1 MRSVTVHCPH
11 KVSAALLVCHRVF
24 KCGTGSML
32 QLSITSPRETTLKTD
47 FFHSCVAGSEPV
59 PSTSAEP
66 VDKRPSAQE
75 NKQTAIN
82 PSAKENRRL

>member
-1 MRSVTVHCPH
+1 MRSVAVHCIH
-11 KVSAALLVCHRVF
+11 QFSAALLVSHRLF

-32 QLSITSPRETTLKTD
+32 QLSIMSPRETTLKTD
-47 FFHSCVAGSEPV
+47 FFHICDAGSEPV

-66 VDKRPSAQE
+66 VDNRPSAQE
-75 NKQTAIN
+75 NKQTAIS